1 MPPPFS
7 NPLDALRRHW
17 PEYIMEGAELGLFMV
32 SACLFG
38 LLIYHPA
45 APAARAID
53 SDFIRR
59 FLIGVAMGLTAVA
72 IICSPLGQR
81 SGAHMNP
88 AVTLAFLRLGK
99 VRPWDAIFYIVAQFL
114 GAITGVLLVSLAA
127 GGELAHPAVRH
138 VSTSPGASGAS
149 GLVVAWFGEFTISFI
164 LMSVVLVVSNR
175 VSLARLTPLFAGS
188 LVWLFIVVEAPISGM
203 SVNPARTFGSAFW
216 SHVWTGLW
224 VYFTAPPL
232 AMLAAAEV
240 HVRLRGAAAVHCAK
254 LHHFNRHRCIFHCS
268 FDRMAASGR
277 NSAVI
282 ATPVPSN
289 PLRGNAHVRA

>member
-1 MPPPFS
+1 MPAS
-7 NPLDALRRHW
+7 NLNPLHALRRHW
-17 PEYIMEGAELGLFMV
+17 PEYVMEGAELGLFMV
-32 SACLFG
+32 SACVFG

-53 SDFIRR
+53 SEFIRR
-59 FLIGVAMGLTAVA
+59 LLIGAAMGLTAVA

-99 VRPWDAIFYIVAQFL
+99 VGTWDAIFYILAQFL
-114 GAITGVLLVSLAA
+114 GAIAGVLLVSLAA
-127 GGELAHPAVRH
+127 GGELSHPAVRH
-138 VSTSPGASGAS
+138 VATSPGAPGAS
-149 GLVVAWFGEFTISFI
+149 GLLMAWMGEFTIAFI

-175 VSLARLTPLFAGS
+175 MSLARLTPLFAGA
-188 LVWLFIVVEAPISGM
+188 LVWMFIALEAPISGM
-203 SVNPARTFGSAFW
+203 SMNPARTFGSAFW

-240 HVRLRGAAAVHCAK
+240 HVWLRGAASVHCAK
-254 LHHFNRHRCIFHCS
+254 LHHFNRHRCIFNCS
-268 FDRMAASGR
+268 FDRMPAPGRDDTAAAAPASFD
-277 NSAVI
+277 I
-282 ATPVPSN
+282 
-289 PLRGNAHVRA
+289 LRGNDHVRA